1 MKKYQLKQGF
11 ALIEILVSAFI
22 LTVGLLAIA
31 KLQVYLMQEST
42 LSAEKSKALT
52 ESGQMLENIRY
63 NNYQYSNLNIDHI
76 KAANNNSSSASFT
89 FNMLSAATTV
99 ADLAQYVTQTK
110 WTDAFGR
117 TQNLYSVS
125 YISSLLQISGSTT
138 GGTTAKNKSGIN
150 PIEFDRNKT
159 YYKDSIVKKDGKQY
173 ILDGSG
179 YTTPV
184 LNPVNGNTND
194 PGVNSKWQEI
204 DYYAEGSLF
213 WENTNATHGICTIK
227 IKNADNFKCAPNEF
241 SGITKRTLCED
252 QSGPST
258 DCTAVTE
265 KGKTSYY
272 KYGGKYIMQA
282 DFSCAIVAS
291 SSDSALVELS
301 CDSLQGSQTTLVG
314 TLNLT
319 SKSTLATATK
329 QFDDH
334 TMPLQNLGTQ
344 YVSSNTASTIPD
356 SCTPDVIFWEPKN
369 ISGTTYAYN
378 AGDAVCYNKVI
389 YVAKTGVGG
398 PYAAYATNSPPD
410 VMSSTSAVWAYS
422 KACTNSVSTPEW
434 TTANNKD
441 FLTVGQKACYQ
452 GVEIYISSNLQTTG
466 SNKNTTSL
474 PGATNSKWLFSYS
487 TSTVTPTPSVTT
499 SPTVTPSVT
508 ATPSPTATPDSTGLC
523 PTYSNSVTYS
533 KDMVVKYDSK
543 YWNSLTTIYANS
555 NWSPG
560 VPGTWG
566 TIINWNSTTK
576 YVANTFVLYSGK
588 VYKTANGTNKNETDP
603 SVNTKWAFVCQ

>member
-63 NNYQYSNLNIDHI
+63 NNYQYSKLNVNNI

-291 SSDSALVELS
+291 SSD
-301 CDSLQGSQTTLVG
+301 
-314 TLNLT
+314 
-319 SKSTLATATK
+319 
-329 QFDDH
+329 
-334 TMPLQNLGTQ
+334 
-344 YVSSNTASTIPD
+344 
-356 SCTPDVIFWEPKN
+356 
-369 ISGTTYAYN
+369 
-378 AGDAVCYNKVI
+378 
-389 YVAKTGVGG
+389 
-398 PYAAYATNSPPD
+398 
-410 VMSSTSAVWAYS
+410 
-422 KACTNSVSTPEW
+422 
-434 TTANNKD
+434 
-441 FLTVGQKACYQ
+441 
-452 GVEIYISSNLQTTG
+452 
-466 SNKNTTSL
+466 
-474 PGATNSKWLFSYS
+474 
-487 TSTVTPTPSVTT
+487 
-499 SPTVTPSVT
+499 
-508 ATPSPTATPDSTGLC
+508 
-523 PTYSNSVTYS
+523 
-533 KDMVVKYDSK
+533 
-543 YWNSLTTIYANS
+543 
-555 NWSPG
+555 
-560 VPGTWG
+560 
-566 TIINWNSTTK
+566 
-576 YVANTFVLYSGK
+576 
-588 VYKTANGTNKNETDP
+588 
-603 SVNTKWAFVCQ
+603 